1 MRLILEAEILLVL
14 LVIAVL
20 EIVAAVV
27 AVSCTCNTNFIS
39 ICGISVSTCCTSFSG
54 RGCDASASS
63 RNKFGSTHFYIFNN
77 ISN

>member
-1 MRLILEAEILLVL
+1 MRLILKAEILLVL
-14 LVIAVL
+14 LVIVVAVL

-27 AVSCTCNTNFIS
+27 AVSST
-39 ICGISVSTCCTSFSG
+39 CGIGVSTCCTSFSS
-54 RGCDASASS
+54 RGCGASASS